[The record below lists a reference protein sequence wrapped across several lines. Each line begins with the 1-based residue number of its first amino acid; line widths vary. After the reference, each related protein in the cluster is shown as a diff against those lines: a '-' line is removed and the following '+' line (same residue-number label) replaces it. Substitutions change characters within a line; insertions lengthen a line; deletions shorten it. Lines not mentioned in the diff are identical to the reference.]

1 MKGKQHPGIN
11 GGLTKR
17 KRRIIQ
23 KLLKI
28 YKPYELNSRK
38 QINTQVGQLTFFG
51 ADGNRPTPA
60 TGDVSTRLPLAVPRA
75 KPQRPQRR
83 SVS

>member
-1 MKGKQHPGIN
+1 MKGKQCPGIN

-28 YKPYELNSRK
+28 YKPHELNSRK
-38 QINTQVGQLTFFG
+38 QVKTQVDQLTFLFLG
-51 ADGNRPTPA
+51 VDWR
-60 TGDVSTRLPLAVPRA
+60 
-75 KPQRPQRR
+75 
-83 SVS
+83 

>member
-1 MKGKQHPGIN
+1 MKGKQHPSLN
-11 GGLTKR
+11 RGLTKQ

-38 QINTQVGQLTFFG
+38 QAKTQVDQLTFLFLG
-51 ADGNRPTPA
+51 RQLTVGHQALFLAARSSSPYTPA
-60 TGDVSTRLPLAVPRA
+60 ETQKIMRL
-75 KPQRPQRR
+75 
-83 SVS
+83 

>member
-28 YKPYELNSRK
+28 YKPYELNPRK
-38 QINTQVGQLTFFG
+38 QAKTQVDQLTFLFLG
-51 ADGNRPTPA
+51 RGLTVGRQALFLAGWSSIPYTPA
-60 TGDVSTRLPLAVPRA
+60 ETQKIMRL
-75 KPQRPQRR
+75 
-83 SVS
+83 

>member
-11 GGLTKR
+11 GGLTKQ

-23 KLLKI
+23 EFLKI

-38 QINTQVGQLTFFG
+38 QAKTQVDQLTFLFLG
-51 ADGNRPTPA
+51 VDY
-60 TGDVSTRLPLAVPRA
+60 L
-75 KPQRPQRR
+75 
-83 SVS
+83 